1 MNLSKNLE
9 RSAFYFPDR
18 VAIIEGEREVSF
30 QEFDQEANRVATAL
44 ISLGVQAGDPV
55 ALFAPNSYHWLAF
68 YFGILKAGG
77 VAVTLS
83 SALKRTELTP
93 LLDDARPKVLFT
105 IDEKLD
111 DVGDRRK
118 HPYLKNIMS
127 AGGDL
132 SYERLVE
139 MGSSSFKAIDLE
151 RKQIGAI
158 LFTGGTTGVPKGVML
173 THENLITS
181 AHNVCHFERSSQE
194 DRALCF
200 LPLNHVF
207 AQIHIMNSMVY
218 GGGSVVIQPS
228 FDLDR
233 VVDVLRRNRVTKFYA
248 VPTIYVRLL
257 QTDNLKEKLG
267 SVNYCFSAAASMAS
281 EIVREWKQRTGLNI
295 YEAYGMTE
303 TASMVTYNHY
313 LRHVVGSVG
322 TPVNTVEVQIRDSQG
337 HVLRQGH
344 EGEICICGPNVMSGY
359 LNNPEETRAA
369 FWGDWLRSGDVGVF
383 DVEGYLYI
391 VDRIKDMIITGGENV
406 YPREIEEALYK
417 RPEIGECSVIGL
429 PDKEYGERVTACIV
443 FKQKNQPLDL
453 VGLKSFLKANL
464 AGFKVPKEFITFDE
478 LPKASTGKIL
488 KRELKRQLLSKP
500 K

>member
-1 MNLSKNLE
+1 VNLSKNLE

-18 VAIIEGEREVSF
+18 VAIIEGERKVPF
-30 QEFDQEANRVATAL
+30 QELDQETNRVATAL

-68 YFGILKAGG
+68 YFGILKAGA

-93 LLDDARPKVLFT
+93 LLNDAKPKILFT

-111 DVGDRRK
+111 DVGERRE
-118 HPYLKNIMS
+118 HPYLKNIIS
-127 AGGDL
+127 AGGDF
-132 SYERLVE
+132 SYQRLVE

-158 LFTGGTTGVPKGVML
+158 LFTGGTTGIPKGVML
-173 THENLITS
+173 THENLVTS

-194 DRALCF
+194 DRTLCF

-218 GGGSVVIQPS
+218 AGGSVVIHPS

-257 QTDNLKEKLG
+257 QADHLKEKLG
-267 SVNYCFSAAASMAS
+267 TVNYCFSAAASMAS

-337 HVLRQGH
+337 HVLRQGQD
-344 EGEICICGPNVMSGY
+344 GEICICGPNVMSGY

-383 DVEGYLYI
+383 DEEGYLYI

-453 VGLKSFLKANL
+453 AELKSFLKARL
-464 AGFKVPKEFITFDE
+464 AGFKVPKDFITLDE

-488 KRELKRQLLSKP
+488 KRELKKQLLSKP